1 MKLNF
6 KWKNYLDIII
16 KINYKNGLKLILEIN
31 IWDQTNIITR
41 NKL

>member
-1 MKLNF
+1 MKKLF
-6 KWKNYLDIII
+6 RCKII
-16 KINYKNGLKLILEIN
+16 KINYKTNLKLILEIN